1 MLCIA
6 PHIYAVK
13 LHDRISPTKKV
24 DKINPRTLLPSLDAN
39 EALDHATKEKI
50 SRAEAA
56 QQNGYENLGFFAAA
70 VVAANVAKVDYW
82 WINTLSAGYI
92 ASRVLFNIVYIK
104 GVDGHI
110 RGGFFYCG
118 IG

>member
-1 MLCIA
+1 MPCTNIMTSNMRNFSFYTVPAAWVLCIA

-13 LHDRISPTKKV
+13 LHDRTSPTKKV

-50 SRAEAA
+50 SRAEAS

-70 VVAANVAKVDYW
+70 VVAANVAKVD
-82 WINTLSAGYI
+82 
-92 ASRVLFNIVYIK
+92 
-104 GVDGHI
+104 
-110 RGGFFYCG
+110 
-118 IG
+118 